1 MKDQRNYFHIEGKQT
16 GGLSLGIDMKL
27 QYQWILKCLK
37 KKKKSLMIWDLSS
50 SGDNEEPPCHH
61 RNLNKNTDH

>member
-37 KKKKSLMIWDLSS
+37 KKKSLMIWDLSS